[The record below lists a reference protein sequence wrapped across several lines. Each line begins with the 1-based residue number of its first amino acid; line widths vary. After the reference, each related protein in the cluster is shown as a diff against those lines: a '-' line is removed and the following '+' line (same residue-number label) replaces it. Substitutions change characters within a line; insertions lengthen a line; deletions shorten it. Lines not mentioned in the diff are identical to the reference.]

1 MNLKIFAL
9 VLATLMGISAK
20 TIAQTWDRSAPGD
33 FQGRYLVSVSDADML
48 ASAYVDGKLGSR
60 EGKDGISVI
69 PLTGKQIRDLR
80 AYETEVSNW

>member
-48 ASAYVDGKLGSR
+48 ASAYVDGKESEVIYPTTIIASLGSHR
-60 EGKDGISVI
+60 
-69 PLTGKQIRDLR
+69 
-80 AYETEVSNW
+80 